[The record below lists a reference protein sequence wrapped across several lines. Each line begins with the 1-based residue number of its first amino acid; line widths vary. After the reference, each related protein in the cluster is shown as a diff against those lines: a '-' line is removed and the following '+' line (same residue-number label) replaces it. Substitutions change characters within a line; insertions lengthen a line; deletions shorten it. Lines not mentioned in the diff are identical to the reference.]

1 MNTCLM
7 ANHTHAIVIKPL
19 MLALLLSWSA
29 TGLAASMRDV
39 VSTRADQPSVQAYG
53 RDSVYA
59 FTTSGKQMQVARSGS
74 GKPYSATSA
83 QKASRHYRA
92 EARDMLSNE
101 AVVRRQGAVVAAESG
116 VTGRSQ
122 QATAGIPTAPDIP
135 VAAYKTL
142 ANRDAHHLHPIIAGK
157 TLMKVF
163 RRRLERLTDVPQQI

>member
-1 MNTCLM
+1 MNTPLM
-7 ANHTHAIVIKPL
+7 ANRTHASAVKPL
-19 MLALLLSWSA
+19 ILALMLSGSS

-39 VSTRADQPSVQAYG
+39 VSSRADQPAVQTYG

-59 FTTSGKQMQVARSGS
+59 VTTSGKQMQVAHSAS
-74 GKPYSATSA
+74 GKSYNATSA
-83 QKASRHYRA
+83 QKASRHNRA
-92 EARDMLSNE
+92 DARDMLSNE
-101 AVVRRQGAVVAAESG
+101 VVVRPQGAVVVAESG
-116 VTGRSQ
+116 VTGRNA
-122 QATAGIPTAPDIP
+122 QATAGISTAPDIP